1 VQDYPVDWP
10 GTGAV
15 ELSVHDLPHASAT
28 LEWWY
33 VNGHLVAHGG
43 GRYAFFAAFFR
54 RVLGYDPVTQA
65 PRYAHSLTW
74 SINDLDAGKSDYVSR
89 VDRAAPKEG
98 MHRIEAGFGSRDPRV
113 DRAIREVLERGNVPK
128 PDRLIEGHVHVEQR
142 RLGLHFGADSFCK
155 NDDGSYQLQLF
166 DPDKRLGCEL
176 RIVPQKPPIRHGEDG
191 VVRGSE
197 DESMFYYFIPRCEVT
212 GNLTIQGHEQ
222 RVAQGSGWY
231 DHEFGVGTV
240 YDVDTAAEAKLP
252 AAERR
257 RVVEERRARF
267 DASLVGWNWFSLQF
281 DDSTELSIYAEQY
294 VCLNKSAGDHVVTIG
309 PRGERAFYNK
319 VEITELTHWQS
330 AITFVEYATSWRL
343 QIPEAEI
350 DLEVKVAFDD
360 QELVT
365 LIARNS
371 FYEGRVEVRGTKRGR
386 RVTGVGFL
394 ERSGIGIS
402 EDLDTFFDQVGKLVR
417 RSVERMVPKSPT
429 REQALELIAAPG
441 REYYLDGVDL
451 EQYART
457 HLHPLREIVDRGGK
471 GWRSYAMNTCI
482 DVVGGDSRDFV
493 QWIAVPE
500 LMHVGSLIAD
510 DVQDKSTVRRGGP
523 TAHLIY
529 GEAQAITSGTAG
541 YFIGTGH
548 LKHNKLSA
556 SAQRAE
562 YELYF
567 DVLRAGHAGQA
578 LDLDGF
584 AGVVADTVKSGDST
598 LLESRVLAVHR
609 LKTGV
614 PAGCLAR
621 MGAVAGSGSP
631 EQIAGLGTFFENLG
645 LAFQI
650 IDDVLN
656 LRGFQHDLKTRAEDV
671 TQGKITLPVA
681 KALGRLPLAE
691 RQWLERTLA
700 SKPSDL
706 PTVTRVVEVLEECQA
721 VEDCAVMARQLIDDS
736 WQRVAGL
743 LEDSLA
749 KVMLRAF
756 GWYVIERHY

>member
-1 VQDYPVDWP
+1 MHDYPVDWP
-10 GTGAV
+10 GAGTV
-15 ELSVHDLPHASAT
+15 ELSVHDLPHESAT
-28 LEWWY
+28 TEWWY
-33 VNGHLVAHGG
+33 VNGHIEAHTG

-54 RVLGYDPVTQA
+54 RVTGYDPVTQL
-65 PRYAHSLTW
+65 PRYMHSLTW
-74 SINDLDAGKSDYVSR
+74 SINDLNDLNSVYVSR
-89 VDRAAPKEG
+89 VDKGAPQEG
-98 MHRIEAGFGSRDPRV
+98 MRRIEAGFGSRDPRI
-113 DRAIREVLERGNVPK
+113 DRGIREVLERGHVPK
-128 PDRLIEGHVHVEQR
+128 PDRVFEGQVHIEKN
-142 RLGLHFGADSFCK
+142 RLGLHFANDSFCK
-155 NDDGSYQLQLF
+155 NDDGSYQLHLF
-166 DPDKRLGCEL
+166 DAERRLGAEL
-176 RIVPQKPPIRHGEDG
+176 RIMPQKPPIRHGEDG

-212 GNLTIQGHEQ
+212 GSLTYQGSEL
-222 RVAQGSGWY
+222 RVAQGQGWY
-231 DHEFGVGTV
+231 DHEFGVGEV
-240 YDVDTAAEAKLP
+240 YNVDLAAERQLP
-252 AAERR
+252 AAERK

-267 DASLVGWNWFSLQF
+267 DASMVGWNWISVQF
-281 DDSTELSIYAEQY
+281 DDGTELSVYPEQY
-294 VCLNKSAGDHVVTIG
+294 VCLNKSAGDHAITIG
-309 PRGERAFYNK
+309 PRGERAVFT
-319 VEITELTHWQS
+319 EFTLTELAHWQS
-330 AITFVEYATSWRL
+330 AITFVEYPTRWRL

-350 DLEVKVAFDD
+350 DLEVKTAFDD
-360 QELVT
+360 QEVVT

-371 FYEGRVEVRGTKRGR
+371 FYEGRVDVCGTKRGK
-386 RVTGVGFL
+386 RVTGVGFV

-402 EDLDTFFDQVGKLVR
+402 EDLDTFFEQVGKLVR

-548 LKHNKLSA
+548 LKHNKLTA
-556 SAQRAE
+556 SAQRAL

-584 AGVVADTVKSGDST
+584 AGVVADTVKSGESS

-621 MGAVAGSGSP
+621 MGAVAGGGST
-631 EQIAGLGTFFENLG
+631 EQVAGLGTFFENLG

-691 RQWLERTLA
+691 RQWLANTLA
-700 SKPSDL
+700 SKPEDM
-706 PTVTRVVEVLEECQA
+706 PTVTRVVEVLEQCNA
-721 VEDCAVMARQLIDDS
+721 VEDCSRMARSLIDDS
-736 WQRVAGL
+736 WQRVSVL

>member
-1 VQDYPVDWP
+1 MQDYPVDWP
-10 GTGAV
+10 GPGAV
-15 ELSVHDLPHASAT
+15 ELSVHDLPHDSAT
-28 LEWWY
+28 TEWWY
-33 VNGHLVAHGG
+33 VNGHCVAHTGA
-43 GRYAFFAAFFR
+43 RFAYFAAFFR
-54 RVLGYDPVTQA
+54 RVVGYDPVTRA

-74 SINDLDAGKSDYVSR
+74 SLNDLDGRKSVYVSR
-89 VDRAAPKEG
+89 VDKAAPSEG
-98 MHRIEAGFGSRDPRV
+98 LRRIQAGFGSRDPRI

-128 PDRLIEGHVHVEQR
+128 PDRVFDGHVYVGHK
-142 RLGLHFGADSFCK
+142 RLELTFANDSFSK

-166 DPDKRLGCEL
+166 DAEKRVGCEL
-176 RIVPQKPPIRHGEDG
+176 RIAPQKPPIRHGEDG

-197 DESMFYYFIPRCEVT
+197 DESMFYYFIPRCDVT
-212 GNLTIQGHEQ
+212 GTLTYQGAEL

-231 DHEFGVGTV
+231 DHEFGVGEV
-240 YDVDTAAEAKLP
+240 FDVDVDAEAKLE
-252 AAERR
+252 AAERK
-257 RVVEERRARF
+257 RVIEERRARF
-267 DASLVGWNWFSLQF
+267 DAKMVGWNWISVQF
-281 DDSTELSIYAEQY
+281 DDGTELSVYPELY
-294 VCLNKSAGDHVVTIG
+294 VCLDKSAGDHAITIG
-309 PRGERAFYNK
+309 PRGERACYTQF
-319 VEITELTHWQS
+319 TLTPLAHWQS
-330 AITFVEYATSWRL
+330 PITFVEYPVKWRL
-343 QIPEAEI
+343 QIPDAEI
-350 DLEVKVAFDD
+350 DVEVKTAFDD
-360 QELVT
+360 QEVVT

-371 FYEGRVEVRGTKRGR
+371 FYEGRVEVVGMKRGR
-386 RVTGVGFL
+386 RVTGIGFV

-417 RSVERMVPKSPT
+417 SSVERMVPKSPT

-510 DVQDKSTVRRGGP
+510 DVQDKSTIRRGGP

-556 SAQRAE
+556 SQQRAL

-584 AGVVADTVKSGDST
+584 EGVVADTVKSGDAT

-621 MGAVAGSGSP
+621 MGA
-631 EQIAGLGTFFENLG
+631 IAGGGSDEQVQGLGVFFENLG

-650 IDDVLN
+650 VDDVLN
-656 LRGFQHDLKTRAEDV
+656 LRGFQHNLKTRAEDV

-681 KALGRLPLAE
+681 KALGRLGPEDRA
-691 RQWLERTLA
+691 WLQQTLA
-700 SKPSDL
+700 SKPEDMQV
-706 PTVTRVVEVLEECQA
+706 VTRVVEMLEKSDS
-721 VEDCAVMARQLIDDS
+721 VEDCSQIARSMIDDA
-736 WQRVAGL
+736 WGRVSVL
-743 LEDSLA
+743 LDDSLA

-756 GWYVIERHY
+756 GWYVLERHY

>member
-1 VQDYPVDWP
+1 M
-10 GTGAV
+10 
-15 ELSVHDLPHASAT
+15 
-28 LEWWY
+28 
-33 VNGHLVAHGG
+33 
-43 GRYAFFAAFFR
+43 
-54 RVLGYDPVTQA
+54 
-65 PRYAHSLTW
+65 HSLTW
-74 SINDLDAGKSDYVSR
+74 SINDLSENKSVYASR
-89 VDRAAPKEG
+89 VDTGAPEEG
-98 MHRIEAGFGSRDPRV
+98 MRRIEAGFGSRDPRI
-113 DRAIREVLERGNVPK
+113 DRSIREVLERGHVPK
-128 PDRLIEGHVHVEQR
+128 PDRVFDGRVHVELQ
-142 RLGLHFGADSFCK
+142 RLGLYFAGDSFCK
-155 NDDGSYQLQLF
+155 NEDGSYQLQLF
-166 DPDKRLGCEL
+166 DADKRMGVDL
-176 RIVPQKPPIRHGEDG
+176 RIVPQKPPIRHGENG

-212 GNLTIQGHEQ
+212 GALTFQGVEQ
-222 RVAQGSGWY
+222 RVEQGQAWY
-231 DHEFGVGTV
+231 DHEFGVGEV
-240 YDVDTAAEAKLP
+240 YDVDVKAEAKLAP
-252 AAERR
+252 SVRK
-257 RVVEERRARF
+257 RVIEERRARF
-267 DASLVGWNWFSLQF
+267 DASMVGWNWISVQF
-281 DDSTELSIYAEQY
+281 DDNTELSVYPEQY
-294 VCLNKSAGDHVVTIG
+294 VCLNKSAGDHAITIG
-309 PRGERAFYNK
+309 PRGERVCYTQFTL
-319 VEITELTHWQS
+319 TELAHWQS
-330 AITFVEYATSWRL
+330 PITFVEYPTAWRL

-360 QELVT
+360 QEVVT

-371 FYEGRVEVRGTKRGR
+371 FYEGRVNVRGQKRGR
-386 RVTGVGFL
+386 AVTGVGFV

-402 EDLDTFFDQVGKLVR
+402 EDLDSFFEQVGKLVR

-451 EQYART
+451 EQYARA

-529 GEAQAITSGTAG
+529 GEAQAINSGTAG

-548 LKHNKLSA
+548 LKHNKLSD
-556 SAQRAE
+556 SAQRSL

-584 AGVVADTVKSGDST
+584 TSAVADTVKSGDSS

-621 MGAVAGSGSP
+621 MGAIAGGGS
-631 EQIAGLGTFFENLG
+631 EAQVAGLGTFFENLG

-681 KALGRLPLAE
+681 KALGRLPLKD
-691 RQWLERTLA
+691 RQWLASTLA
-700 SKPSDL
+700 AKPEDM
-706 PTVTRVVEVLEECQA
+706 PTVSRVVELLEQCGA
-721 VEDCAVMARQLIDDS
+721 VEDCARMARQLIDDS
-736 WQRVAGL
+736 WQRVSGL